1 MKLADFVI
9 QYLADLGVR
18 HVFVV
23 YGAAIGDLV
32 DAFTRTDRIRYV
44 CVMHEQAG
52 AFAAETLTKVS
63 GILGVT
69 IVTSGPGGT
78 NLLTGVANCWY
89 DSIPNLYITGQINSA
104 FLRKD
109 PSIRQVGFQ
118 ENDIVAMAK
127 PVTKFAAMVRDPNTI
142 RWVLDKAIYEA
153 THGRPGPVLIDIP
166 LDIQK
171 KEVDPDRMERFIA
184 PEPPVDFTEGLDEKL
199 EGYLEDLNRSERP
212 VLLIGGGVRLAHA
225 VEEIRELGRALK
237 IPCVPTWNALDIFAS
252 DFEYYRARVGTYGGP
267 GRNFTIQNSDLLLSL
282 GCRISGRITG
292 GQVNSFARAAKKY
305 IVDLDKA
312 NLDPNLQ
319 NVRGDVNIYCDV
331 KIFAQALLEKAKKR
345 SLPRF
350 DEWLTKTLEW
360 REKYDPVLPEY
371 YNSNGIVNPYVF
383 VAELA
388 QQCAPKDI
396 IVPDC
401 GGNVVVTNQA
411 FKTRLGQRLC
421 SSNGNSPMGF
431 SFAGA
436 IGACF
441 APAGGRVICLIGDG
455 GFNMNIQELQ
465 TVKVYNLPVK
475 TFILNN
481 HVYGITKQFQDTNFG
496 GRYEAAGPKGY
507 RPPDFVKIVQAY
519 GIAAETIRDHSE
531 LKDKIRSVLEYNGPI
546 VCDVNM
552 HDYFQYE
559 PRIFGWGTPI
569 EDMYPYLPREE
580 FRKNMVIDPLPG
592 WEDPPLPP
600 KVAGRAME

>member
-9 QYLADLGVR
+9 QYLADLGIR

-32 DAFTRTDRIRYV
+32 DPFTRTDRIRYV

-69 IVTSGPGGT
+69 LVTSGPGGT
-78 NLLTGVANCWY
+78 NLLTGIANCWY
-89 DSIPNLYITGQINSA
+89 DSVPNLYITGQINSA

-109 PSIRQVGFQ
+109 PAIRQVGFQ

-127 PVTKFAAMVRDPNTI
+127 PVTKFATMVVDPNSI
-142 RWVLDKAIYEA
+142 KWALDKAIHEA

-166 LDIQK
+166 LDVQK
-171 KEVDPDRMERFIA
+171 KEIDPAKLEGFTPAQPPSEFI
-184 PEPPVDFTEGLDEKL
+184 PGLEEKL
-199 EGYLEDLNRSERP
+199 EQYLDDLGRSERP
-212 VLLIGGGVRLAHA
+212 VLLIGGGVRLAGA
-225 VEEIRELGRALK
+225 VEEIRQLGRALK
-237 IPCVPTWNALDIFAS
+237 IPCIPTWNALDIFAS
-252 DFEYYRARVGTYGGP
+252 DYEYYRARVGTYGGP
-267 GRNFTIQNSDLLLSL
+267 GRNFAIQNSDLLLSL

-292 GQVNSFARAAKKY
+292 GNVGSFARAAKKY

-312 NLDPNLQ
+312 NVDPNLQ
-319 NVRGDVNIYCDV
+319 NVRGDVNIHCDV
-331 KIFAQALLEKAKKR
+331 KIFAQALLERVGGRVLK
-345 SLPRF
+345 RF
-350 DEWLTKTLEW
+350 DGWLARTLEW

-383 VAELA
+383 ISEFAK
-388 QQCAPKDI
+388 QCGPKDV
-396 IVPDC
+396 IVADC

-411 FKTRLGQRLC
+411 FRTKLGQRLC
-421 SSNGNSPMGF
+421 SSNGNSPMGY

-441 APAGGRVICLIGDG
+441 APVEGRVICLIGDG

-465 TVKVYNLPVK
+465 TVKVYNLPLK

-481 HVYGITKQFQDTNFG
+481 HVYGITKQYQDTNFG
-496 GRYEAAGPKGY
+496 GRYEAAGPRGY

-519 GIAAETIRDHSE
+519 GIATEAIRNHSE
-531 LKDKIRSVLEYNGPI
+531 LKNKIRAVLEYNGPI

-552 HDYFQYE
+552 AEYFQYE
-559 PRIFGWGTPI
+559 PRIFGWNTPI

-580 FRKNMVIDPLPG
+580 FRQNMVVDPLPG
-592 WEDPPLPP
+592 WENPPVPQ
-600 KVAGRAME
+600 KVGRAME